1 MKAGRKSSVKIGKID
16 FKKWTV
22 TSLIV
27 LFLIV
32 FDQVM
37 KEVAIFYLRGQPLQ
51 SFFGDVFRLQYAEN
65 KGAFLSLGS
74 NLSGPSRFWIL
85 GVIVL
90 VFLSLYAYQLL
101 KGSPTKLVVFGIS
114 FVMGGGVSNLLDRFF
129 RAEGSVI
136 DFMNMGIG
144 NLRTGIFNVADMA
157 IVVGVSLLFYDSW
170 QIKRQE
176 KKA

>member
-1 MKAGRKSSVKIGKID
+1 MKARRMSSVKIGKVG
-16 FKKWTV
+16 FKKWTI
-22 TSLIV
+22 TSLTV

-32 FDQVM
+32 FDQIM

-51 SFFGDVFRLQYAEN
+51 SFFGDIFRLQYAEN
-65 KGAFLSLGS
+65 RGAFLSLGS
-74 NLSGPSRFWIL
+74 TLSGPFRFWIL

-101 KGSPTKLVVFGIS
+101 KGSPTRLVIFGIS
-114 FVMGGGVSNLLDRFF
+114 FVMGGGFSNLLDRFF
-129 RAEGSVI
+129 RTEGSVI

-157 IVVGVSLLFYDSW
+157 IVIGVSFLFYDSW
-170 QIKRQE
+170 RFKRE
-176 KKA
+176 DKKA